1 MDKKSIIQWNCR
13 GLKANYN
20 EILILTTLLSP
31 TVFCLQETFL
41 KNTDNINFKNY
52 SLYNHIATENQ
63 KASGGSSILVKSN
76 VPHRQID
83 INSNLQAV
91 AVNVTLSKSITI
103 CSLYLPPHC
112 KFSKHDL
119 ENLINQLPRPYLL
132 LGDFNSHSKLWG
144 CLDTNDKGEI
154 IENFIAENDLCLFND
169 KQPTYLH
176 SPTRNYF
183 ALDLSICSPNIYLDF
198 DWSVLDDLH
207 GSDHFPIKIQ
217 EIESTNEDRRPRW
230 LSWMRRPT
238 GDQEVAG
245 STPAEVGNI
254 LSWRLIMKYFLR
266 SFSPFR

>member
-1 MDKKSIIQWNCR
+1 MTPPCSRSLRENKRIKFLILKSSLHSSWIKNQLFSGTVEDSKQIIT
-13 GLKANYN
+13 KF
-20 EILILTTLLSP
+20 LILTTLLSP
-31 TVFCLQETFL
+31 TAFCLQETFL
-41 KNTDNINFKNY
+41 KTTDNINFKDY

-91 AVNVTLSKSITI
+91 VVNVTLSKSITI
-103 CSLYLPPHC
+103 CSLYLPPHS
-112 KFSKHDL
+112 KFSKQDL

-154 IENFIAENDLCLFND
+154 IENFITENDLCLFND

-183 ALDLSICSPNIYLDF
+183 ALDLSICSPNIYLRF
-198 DWSVLDDLH
+198 
-207 GSDHFPIKIQ
+207 
-217 EIESTNEDRRPRW
+217 
-230 LSWMRRPT
+230 
-238 GDQEVAG
+238 
-245 STPAEVGNI
+245 
-254 LSWRLIMKYFLR
+254 
-266 SFSPFR
+266 

>member
-132 LGDFNSHSKLWG
+132 LGDYNSHSKLWG

-154 IENFIAENDLCLFND
+154 IENFIAENRKFYCR
-169 KQPTYLH
+169 K
-176 SPTRNYF
+176 
-183 ALDLSICSPNIYLDF
+183 
-198 DWSVLDDLH
+198 
-207 GSDHFPIKIQ
+207 
-217 EIESTNEDRRPRW
+217 
-230 LSWMRRPT
+230 
-238 GDQEVAG
+238 
-245 STPAEVGNI
+245 
-254 LSWRLIMKYFLR
+254 
-266 SFSPFR
+266 